1 MSKIL
6 SESKNSKCLYNL
18 DKAYTRI
25 QLENDELR
33 RNFVITEKA
42 NSEYSEMISKMDAKN
57 MQLTAERNL
66 YKNELQK
73 VRRTILPLENE
84 NEELKQNSTRLAEKV
99 DQLESDVTR

>member
-1 MSKIL
+1 M
-6 SESKNSKCLYNL
+6 
-18 DKAYTRI
+18 
-25 QLENDELR
+25 
-33 RNFVITEKA
+33 ITEKA